1 MKIFILFFLSATISA
16 QHFIGN
22 YSIVFQDSSRLNRN
36 ILTEIYYPASS
47 QGQSTPAA
55 TGQFPII
62 IFGHGSAISTN
73 SYQNLWQEF
82 VSRGYIMIFPETEG
96 GIISNHQQF
105 GWDLQFLV
113 TKIQYEGNNISSP
126 IYNIVAN
133 NTALMGHSMG
143 GGALFLAADSL
154 SENNN
159 NQLKTIIGLA
169 PAESFSNGVSSI
181 LSAGSIIIS
190 ALILSGSQD
199 GVTPPDIHHLPIYN
213 NLASNYKTFISISGG
228 AHCYFGNSNFVCDF
242 LENASSSGISITRD
256 EQQQTTFDFLNS
268 WLDYSL
274 KDNCEQYLIFQDSL
288 INSNRITYDQVHIE
302 NPTPIIIENNG
313 VLTSTAIG
321 IEYKWFLNDSVI
333 AGENSIVLIP
343 VLSGDY
349 SVEVF
354 FSNGCPTISNPYSF
368 NYQLGNETELLPI
381 SYSLYQNYPNP
392 FNPITTLRYS
402 IPENELVNITVY
414 DLKGSIVK
422 TLINSSQ
429 SIGYQSVKWNAA
441 NDRNEPVSA
450 GLYIYVMQAGDFKQT
465 KKMVLLK

>member
-1 MKIFILFFLSATISA
+1 MKIFILLFLSTTISA

-22 YSIVFQDSSRLNRN
+22 YSIVFQDSSRSNRD
-36 ILTEIYYPASS
+36 ILTEIYYPAYS
-47 QGQSTPAA
+47 QGQSTPAVA
-55 TGQFPII
+55 GQFPII
-62 IFGHGSAISTN
+62 IFGHGSAIPTN
-73 SYQNLWQEF
+73 TYQNLWQEF
-82 VSRGYIMIFPETEG
+82 VARGYIMVFPTTEG

-113 TKIQYEGNNISSP
+113 TKIQYEGNNSSSP

-154 SENNN
+154 CGNNN

-181 LSAGSIIIS
+181 TSAGSITIPT
-190 ALILSGSQD
+190 LILSGSQD
-199 GVTPPDIHHLPIYN
+199 GVTPPNIHHLPIYN

-242 LENASSSGISITRD
+242 LENASSSGISISRD

-274 KDNCEQYLIFQDSL
+274 KDNCEQYSVFQDSV

-302 NPTPIIIENNG
+302 NPTPSIVENNG

-321 IEYKWFLNDSVI
+321 IEYQWFLNDSAI
-333 AGENSIVLIP
+333 TGENSIILIP
-343 VLSGDY
+343 ILNGDY

-368 NYQLGNETELLPI
+368 NYQLGNDPELSPI
-381 SYSLYQNYPNP
+381 SYLLYQNYPNP
-392 FNPITTLRYS
+392 FNPITTLGYS
-402 IPENELVNITVY
+402 TPEDELVNITIY

-422 TLINSSQ
+422 TFINKSQ
-429 SIGYQSVKWNAA
+429 SAGYKTVQWNAT
-441 NDRNEPVSA
+441 NNRNEPVSA
-450 GLYIYVMQAGDFKQT
+450 GLYIYTIQAGEFKQT

>member
-1 MKIFILFFLSATISA
+1 MKFFILFFLFTTISA

-22 YSIVFQDSSRLNRN
+22 YSIVFQDSIRSNRD

-47 QGQSTPAA
+47 QGQSAPAA

-73 SYQNLWQEF
+73 TYQNLWQEF
-82 VSRGYIMIFPETEG
+82 VARGYIMIFPETEG

-143 GGALFLAADSL
+143 GGAIFLAADSL

>member
-1 MKIFILFFLSATISA
+1 MKIFILFFLFTTISA

-22 YSIVFQDSSRLNRN
+22 YSIIFQDSSRSNRD

-47 QGQSTPAA
+47 QGHSTPAA

-73 SYQNLWQEF
+73 TYQNLWQEF
-82 VSRGYIMIFPETEG
+82 VARGYIMIFPETED

-113 TKIQYEGNNISSP
+113 TKIQYEGNNSSSP

-154 SENNN
+154 CFNNN

-181 LSAGSIIIS
+181 SSAGNTTIP

-199 GVTPPDIHHLPIYN
+199 GITPPDIHHLPIYN
-213 NLASNYKTFISISGG
+213 NLASNYKTFISITGG

-256 EQQQTTFDFLNS
+256 EQQQTTFDFINS

-274 KDNCEQYLIFQDSL
+274 KGNCEQYSIFQDSL
-288 INSNRITYDQVHIE
+288 INSNRITYDQVHTE
-302 NPTPIIIENNG
+302 NPTPSIVENNG
-313 VLTSTAIG
+313 ILTSTAIG

-333 AGENSIVLIP
+333 AGENSIILIP

-368 NYQLGNETELLPI
+368 NYQLGKDPELLPI
-381 SYSLYQNYPNP
+381 SYSLFQNYPNP

-402 IPENELVNITVY
+402 IPENELVNITIY
-414 DLKGSIVK
+414 DLKGSIVR
-422 TLINSSQ
+422 TLINKSQ
-429 SIGYQSVKWNAA
+429 SVGYQSVQWNAT

-450 GLYIYVMQAGDFKQT
+450 GLYIYVIQAGGFKQT

>member
-1 MKIFILFFLSATISA
+1 MNIFVLFFFLTVLSAQYSIE
-16 QHFIGN
+16 N
-22 YSIVFQDSSRLNRN
+22 YSIVFQDSSRSNRD
-36 ILTEIYYPASS
+36 ILTEIYYPSFF
-47 QGQSTPAA
+47 QGESTTTAI
-55 TGQFPII
+55 GQFPII

-73 SYQNLWQEF
+73 AYQNLWQEF
-82 VSRGYIMIFPETEG
+82 VPRGYIMIFPTTEG

-113 TKIQYEGNNISSP
+113 TKIQYEGNNSSSP

-143 GGALFLAADSL
+143 GGATFLAGDSL
-154 SENNN
+154 CLNNN

-181 LSAGSIIIS
+181 SSAGNITIPS
-190 ALILSGSQD
+190 LILSGSQD
-199 GVTPPDIHHLPIYN
+199 GVTPPGVHHLPIYN

-256 EQQQTTFDFLNS
+256 EQQKATFDFLNS

-274 KDNCEQYLIFQDSL
+274 KDNCEQYSVFQDS
-288 INSNRITYDQVHIE
+288 IISSNRITYDQVHVE
-302 NPTPIIIENNG
+302 NPTPSIVENNG
-313 VLTSTAIG
+313 ALTSTAIG
-321 IEYKWFLNDSVI
+321 IEYQWFLNDSAI
-333 AGENSIVLIP
+333 EGENNIILIP

-368 NYQLGNETELLPI
+368 NYQLDKDPELPPI
-381 SYSLYQNYPNP
+381 SYLLHQNYPNP
-392 FNPITTLRYS
+392 FNPITTVRYS
-402 IPENELVNITVY
+402 LPKDDFVNITIY
-414 DLKGSIVK
+414 DITGNIVK
-422 TLINSSQ
+422 TLVNSAQASGYK
-429 SIGYQSVKWNAA
+429 SIQWKGT
-441 NDRNEPVSA
+441 NDRNEFVS
-450 GLYIYVMQAGDFKQT
+450 GGVYIYTIQAEMFRQT

>member
-1 MKIFILFFLSATISA
+1 MKIFLLLFLSTTISA

-22 YSIVFQDSSRLNRN
+22 YSIVFQDSSRSNRD
-36 ILTEIYYPASS
+36 ILTEIYYPAYS
-47 QGQSTPAA
+47 QGQSTPAVA
-55 TGQFPII
+55 GQFPII
-62 IFGHGSAISTN
+62 IFGHGSAIPTN
-73 SYQNLWQEF
+73 VYQNLWQEF
-82 VSRGYIMIFPETEG
+82 VARGYIMVFPTTEG

-113 TKIQYEGNNISSP
+113 TKIQYEGNNSSSP

-154 SENNN
+154 CGNNN

-181 LSAGSIIIS
+181 TSAGSITVPS
-190 ALILSGSQD
+190 LILSGSQD
-199 GVTPPDIHHLPIYN
+199 GVTPPSVHHLPIYN

-242 LENASSSGISITRD
+242 LENASSSGISISRD

-274 KDNCEQYLIFQDSL
+274 KDNCEQYSVFQDSV

-302 NPTPIIIENNG
+302 NSTPSIVENNG

-321 IEYKWFLNDSVI
+321 IEYQWFLNDSAI
-333 AGENSIVLIP
+333 TGENSIILIP
-343 VLSGDY
+343 ILNGDY

-368 NYQLGNETELLPI
+368 YYQLGNHPELSPI
-381 SYSLYQNYPNP
+381 SYLLYQNYPNP
-392 FNPITTLRYS
+392 FNPITTLGYS
-402 IPENELVNITVY
+402 TPKDELVNITIY
-414 DLKGSIVK
+414 DLKGRIVK
-422 TLINSSQ
+422 TFINKSQ
-429 SIGYQSVKWNAA
+429 SAGYKTVQWNAT
-441 NDRNEPVSA
+441 NNRNEPVSA
-450 GLYIYVMQAGDFKQT
+450 GLYIYMIQAGEFKQT

>member
-1 MKIFILFFLSATISA
+1 MNIFVLFFFLTVLNA
-16 QHFIGN
+16 QYSIEN
-22 YSIVFQDSSRLNRN
+22 YSVVFQDSTRSNRD
-36 ILTEIYYPASS
+36 ILTEIYYPSS
-47 QGQSTPAA
+47 FQGGSTLTPI
-55 TGQFPII
+55 GQFPII

-73 SYQNLWQEF
+73 AYQNLWQEF
-82 VSRGYIMIFPETEG
+82 VPRGYIMVFPTTEG

-113 TKIQYEGNNISSP
+113 TKIQYEGNNSSSP

-143 GGALFLAADSL
+143 GGATFLAGDSL
-154 SENNN
+154 CVNNN

-181 LSAGSIIIS
+181 TSAGSITVPS
-190 ALILSGSQD
+190 LILSGSQD
-199 GVTPPDIHHLPIYN
+199 GVTPPSVHHLPIYA

-256 EQQQTTFDFLNS
+256 EQQQVTFDFLNS

-274 KDNCEQYLIFQDSL
+274 KENCEQYSVFQDSV
-288 INSNRITYDQVHIE
+288 INSNRITYNQVHID
-302 NPTPIIIENNG
+302 NPTPSIVENNG

-321 IEYKWFLNDSVI
+321 IEYQWFLNDSVI
-333 AGENSIVLIP
+333 VGENSIILIP
-343 VLSGDY
+343 ILSGDY

-354 FSNGCPTISNPYSF
+354 FSDGCPTISNPYSF
-368 NYQLGNETELLPI
+368 IYQLGNDPELSPI
-381 SYSLYQNYPNP
+381 GYHLYQNYPNP
-392 FNPITTLRYS
+392 FNPITTLRY
-402 IPENELVNITVY
+402 ILPEDEIVNIMIY
-414 DLKGSIVK
+414 DIKGSIVK
-422 TLINSSQ
+422 TLINTTQ
-429 SIGYQSVKWNAA
+429 SAGYKSMQWNAT

-450 GLYIYVMQAGDFKQT
+450 GFYIYTIQAGEFKQT

>member
-22 YSIVFQDSSRLNRN
+22 YSIVFQDSSRLNRD

-82 VSRGYIMIFPETEG
+82 VARGYIMIFPETEG

-143 GGALFLAADSL
+143 GGAIFLAADSL